1 MARAKVARDS
11 EKFSSRNE
19 GLIGGAISL
28 RTLRRR
34 PRGGARIPSLPPSYI
49 ESRREGGH
57 VGRQKERR
65 DAWWNRARTQRQRE
79 REGRVAASHRRKAEK
94 AYRCAEGKTSP
105 ARLQRSF
112 ASFPMFYRDDLA
124 GFPQQSPEVGRP
136 LAWKIGRNFGIIR

>member
-34 PRGGARIPSLPPSYI
+34 PRGGARILRPLPPSLVYRKPQRGRARW
-49 ESRREGGH
+49 ETKGEEGIVH
-57 VGRQKERR
+57 VHKGKER
-65 DAWWNRARTQRQRE
+65 
-79 REGRVAASHRRKAEK
+79 GGGVAASHRRKAEK

-112 ASFPMFYRDDLA
+112 ASFPMFYRDDLP